1 MCRCKLYHKTGVV
14 GEAAW
19 YNTRDMDWT
28 AWILASAVFLALYD
42 IAKKASVRGN
52 AVLPVLLCSTSF
64 GCAAFLSG
72 LALTGE
78 LSSSF
83 AAVTRDAAVFAFV
96 KSAVVAA
103 SWVFTFTALRTLPVT
118 IATPIR
124 ASAPA
129 LVFVAA
135 FFVYGERPTWAQL
148 LGMAAVLA
156 GYFAFSWAGRGEG
169 IDFRRNRA
177 VWCAFAGML
186 CSAMSS
192 MWDKY
197 VFQCRGAD
205 VEAVQLLFQVGL
217 LCIYGIL
224 FAGRTTLRLRGDR
237 FEWRWS
243 IPLVGILLAAA
254 DWLYFKGLAIPDVP
268 ISVASLMRR
277 FSVVLTFVFGARFF
291 HETNLRRK
299 ALALALLL
307 AGIVLLCL

>member
-1 MCRCKLYHKTGVV
+1 
-14 GEAAW
+14 
-19 YNTRDMDWT
+19 MDWT
-28 AWILASAVFLALYD
+28 MWILLSAVFLALYD
-42 IAKKASVRGN
+42 IAKKSSVRDN
-52 AVLPVLLCSTSF
+52 AVLPVLLCSTCF
-64 GCAAFLSG
+64 GCTAFLAG
-72 LALTGE
+72 LTLTGE
-78 LSSSF
+78 LSPSL
-83 AAVTRDAAVFAFV
+83 AAVTRETAALAAA
-96 KSAVVAA
+96 KSVIVAA

-129 LVFVAA
+129 IVFVAA
-135 FFVYGERPTWAQL
+135 FFVYGERPTPVQL
-148 LGMAAVLA
+148 VGMAAVFA

-169 IDFRRNRA
+169 IDFLRNKA
-177 VWCAFAGML
+177 VWCAFAGMI

-205 VEAVQLLFQVGL
+205 VEAVQLVFQLGL
-217 LCIYGIL
+217 VCVYALL
-224 FAGRTTLRLRGDR
+224 FAGRTALRLHGDR

-243 IPLVGILLAAA
+243 IPLVGVLLAAA
-254 DWLYFKGLAIPDVP
+254 DWLYFTGLAIPDVP

-307 AGIVLLCL
+307 AGIALLCL

>member
-1 MCRCKLYHKTGVV
+1 
-14 GEAAW
+14 
-19 YNTRDMDWT
+19 MDWT
-28 AWILASAVFLALYD
+28 MWILLSAVFLALYD
-42 IAKKASVRGN
+42 IAKKSSVRDN
-52 AVLPVLLCSTSF
+52 AVLPVLLCSTCF
-64 GCAAFLSG
+64 GCTAFLSG

-78 LSSSF
+78 LSPSL
-83 AAVTRDAAVFAFV
+83 AAVTRETAALAAA
-96 KSAVVAA
+96 KSVIVAA

-129 LVFVAA
+129 IVFVAA
-135 FFVYGERPTWAQL
+135 FFVYGERPTPVQL
-148 LGMAAVLA
+148 VGMAAVFA

-169 IDFRRNRA
+169 IDFLRNKA
-177 VWCAFAGML
+177 VWCAFAGMI

-205 VEAVQLLFQVGL
+205 VEAVQLVFQLGL
-217 LCIYGIL
+217 VCVYALL
-224 FAGRTTLRLRGDR
+224 FAGRTALRLHGDR

-243 IPLVGILLAAA
+243 IPLVGVLLAAA
-254 DWLYFKGLAIPDVP
+254 DWLYFTGLAIPGVP

-307 AGIVLLCL
+307 AGIALLCL

>member
-1 MCRCKLYHKTGVV
+1 
-14 GEAAW
+14 
-19 YNTRDMDWT
+19 MDWT
-28 AWILASAVFLALYD
+28 MWILLSAVFLALYD
-42 IAKKASVRGN
+42 IAKKSSVRDN
-52 AVLPVLLCSTSF
+52 AVLPVLLCSTCF
-64 GCAAFLSG
+64 GCTAFLSG

-78 LSSSF
+78 LSPSL
-83 AAVTRDAAVFAFV
+83 AAVTRETAALAAA
-96 KSAVVAA
+96 KSVIVAA

-129 LVFVAA
+129 IVFVAA
-135 FFVYGERPTWAQL
+135 FFVYGERPTPVQL
-148 LGMAAVLA
+148 VGMAAVFA

-169 IDFRRNRA
+169 IDFLRDKA
-177 VWCAFAGML
+177 VWCAFAGMI

-205 VEAVQLLFQVGL
+205 VEAVQLVFQLGL
-217 LCIYGIL
+217 VCVYALL
-224 FAGRTTLRLRGDR
+224 FAGRAALRLHGDR

-243 IPLVGILLAAA
+243 IPLVGVLLAAA
-254 DWLYFKGLAIPDVP
+254 DWLYFTGLAIPDVP

-307 AGIVLLCL
+307 AGIALLCL

>member
-1 MCRCKLYHKTGVV
+1 
-14 GEAAW
+14 
-19 YNTRDMDWT
+19 MDWT
-28 AWILASAVFLALYD
+28 MWILLSAVFLALYD
-42 IAKKASVRGN
+42 IAKKSSVRDN
-52 AVLPVLLCSTSF
+52 AVLPVLLCSTCF
-64 GCAAFLSG
+64 GCTAFLSG

-78 LSSSF
+78 LSPSL
-83 AAVTRDAAVFAFV
+83 AAVTRETAALAAA
-96 KSAVVAA
+96 KSVIVAA

-129 LVFVAA
+129 IVFVAA
-135 FFVYGERPTWAQL
+135 FFVYGERPTPVQL
-148 LGMAAVLA
+148 VGMAAVFA

-169 IDFRRNRA
+169 IDFLRNKA
-177 VWCAFAGML
+177 VWCAFAGMI

-205 VEAVQLLFQVGL
+205 VEAVQLVFQLGL
-217 LCIYGIL
+217 VCVYALL
-224 FAGRTTLRLRGDR
+224 FAGRAALRLHGDR

-243 IPLVGILLAAA
+243 IPLVGVLLAAA
-254 DWLYFKGLAIPDVP
+254 DWLYFTGLAIPGVP

-307 AGIVLLCL
+307 AGIALLCL

>member
-1 MCRCKLYHKTGVV
+1 
-14 GEAAW
+14 
-19 YNTRDMDWT
+19 MDWT
-28 AWILASAVFLALYD
+28 MWILLSAVFLALYD
-42 IAKKASVRGN
+42 IAKKSSVRDN
-52 AVLPVLLCSTSF
+52 AVLPVLLCSTCF
-64 GCAAFLSG
+64 GCTAFLSG

-78 LSSSF
+78 LSPSL
-83 AAVTRDAAVFAFV
+83 AAVTRETAALAAA
-96 KSAVVAA
+96 KSVIVAA

-129 LVFVAA
+129 IVFVAA
-135 FFVYGERPTWAQL
+135 FFVYGERPTPVQL
-148 LGMAAVLA
+148 VGMAAVFA

-169 IDFRRNRA
+169 IDFLRNKA
-177 VWCAFAGML
+177 VWCAFAGMI

-205 VEAVQLLFQVGL
+205 VEAVQLVFQLGL
-217 LCIYGIL
+217 VCVYALL
-224 FAGRTTLRLRGDR
+224 FAGRAALRLHGDR

-243 IPLVGILLAAA
+243 IPLVGVLLAAA
-254 DWLYFKGLAIPDVP
+254 DWLYFTGLAIPDVP

-307 AGIVLLCL
+307 AGIALLCL